1 MGIKGGGLNTLG
13 ERALSLLANKFKAE
27 HINKVGRWRPWA
39 MVVNMGTKI
48 KYEAWRSSSNKN
60 YCLNLSVNF
69 EELGLNISHMSSM
82 LTTFVEKMHYNTRDY
97 VDDVANN
104 NLSAKISYSKKS
116 ICKHNE
122 TISNDNTEIIK
133 NSIDS
138 SNENIIRE
146 FKNAIQNLFQD
157 LKLILFDDF
166 KRIIVDT
173 VKTVINHQ
181 FELFQDSLSEVKGS
195 LERHK
200 STLDKSMLTLEDKVK
215 IM

>member
-1 MGIKGGGLNTLG
+1 VLDFGAHVDDHGP
-13 ERALSLLANKFKAE
+13 RSPSSHFVYVLS
-27 HINKVGRWRPWA
+27 
-39 MVVNMGTKI
+39 
-48 KYEAWRSSSNKN
+48 
-60 YCLNLSVNF
+60 F

-104 NLSAKISYSKKS
+104 NLSSKISYNKKS
-116 ICKHNE
+116 INKHNE
-122 TISNDNTEIIK
+122 TISNDNTDIIK
-133 NSIDS
+133 NSIDM
-138 SNENIIRE
+138 SNENITRE

-173 VKTVINHQ
+173 MKMVIDHQ
-181 FELFQDSLSEVKGS
+181 FDLFQASLGEVKGS

-200 STLDKSMLTLEDKVK
+200 STLDKSMLNLEDKVK